1 MFHLH
6 ERNRRTFKKDSK
18 LFFMD
23 IFTTNRKPELVPGEA
38 NGKAPTGSC
47 EISFETGEVKR
58 VWNSFTLQNV
68 LFI

>member
-1 MFHLH
+1 
-6 ERNRRTFKKDSK
+6 
-18 LFFMD
+18 MD